1 MGVFLNQIFSAILRI
16 YLTYFTHYT
25 IYTFYIQLKENKE
38 IIMCLISHCWDRREG
53 NWPLLWLLLCVPRVA
68 TNVLFH
74 PRFGI
79 ETAKAFQEAEGC
91 NIHLINGP
99 ISSKLK
105 LVLQNKSYS
114 QVFWHQ
120 CIAMWLR
127 KVQWP
132 SREEYCF
139 SWREKETILWSLLL
153 SNTNWRGLEWAMSHD
168 TDSVLIGPKQNY
180 SGFWFRRNMWNQILS
195 EIPPSE

>member
-1 MGVFLNQIFSAILRI
+1 MISPRP
-16 YLTYFTHYT
+16 
-25 IYTFYIQLKENKE
+25 FYIQLKENKE

-99 ISSKLK
+99 ICSKLK
-105 LVLQNKSYS
+105 LVLQKNLTVKYFDINALQCGFEKSS
-114 QVFWHQ
+114 GHRVKSTVSPEE
-120 CIAMWLR
+120 R
-127 KVQWP
+127 KKQ
-132 SREEYCF
+132 SCD
-139 SWREKETILWSLLL
+139 L
-153 SNTNWRGLEWAMSHD
+153 SFYQTQ
-168 TDSVLIGPKQNY
+168 IGEVS
-180 SGFWFRRNMWNQILS
+180 SGPCPMIQTRS
-195 EIPPSE
+195 